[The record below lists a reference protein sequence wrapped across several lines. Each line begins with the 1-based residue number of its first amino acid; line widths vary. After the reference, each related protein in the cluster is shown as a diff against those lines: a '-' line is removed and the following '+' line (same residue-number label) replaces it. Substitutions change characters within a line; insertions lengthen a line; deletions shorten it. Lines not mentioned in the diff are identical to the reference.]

1 MGSGGAGNSK
11 ALVYG
16 VTVVP
21 ITLCLGVAGFILIL
35 LRGQTQSFRTG
46 STAPESPSY

>member
-21 ITLCLGVAGFILIL
+21 IALCLGVAGFILML
-35 LRGQTQSFRTG
+35 VQEKKV
-46 STAPESPSY
+46 AVA